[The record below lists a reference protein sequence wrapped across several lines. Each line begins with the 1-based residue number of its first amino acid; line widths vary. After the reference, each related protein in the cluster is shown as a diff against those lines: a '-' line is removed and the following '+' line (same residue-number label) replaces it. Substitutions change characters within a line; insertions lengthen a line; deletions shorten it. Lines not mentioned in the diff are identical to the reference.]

1 MGLWLLLAIL
11 LIEIFVLLRHLF
23 RQKEKKYERVIKS
36 HKIQLKTK
44 DSELQEKDSELQEKD
59 SELQEKDSELQE
71 KDSELQKKDNAY
83 KTEIEQLKKE
93 NDTLEAKYLKKLKAT
108 EVKKKNL
115 VKYRRKMKA
124 LRKKTIAE
132 EAEEIVGKGS
142 LWLPHSRKEPKSH
155 KMGKPKGSPG
165 GGRKRPEKIHETK
178 ELHVHKCYNCGIDL
192 DGVEEYAVYDRVV
205 TELFRYQEDEKDYL
219 TLRLKNVK
227 LIVNRKKCPKCKQWV
242 YPEQGLLANNRIGL
256 SLVSF
261 VISRRIRTGLPYEV
275 IIDELSTH
283 FGTNFAISSTAIIDW
298 FKNFSEII
306 EGLYEQLEELV
317 KKSALVHV
325 DETGLPMNG
334 ENWWLWVVCC
344 ANFVLY
350 IQSTSRGHESV
361 KDIMEGFEGTLISDF
376 FRAYDKFEDV
386 EQQKCLGHLLSDII
400 ELIVKLEKENERIEK
415 KLEKHEECVKNEEPS
430 EIVPKQRGRPKKLEP
445 LNETQVKTLKTRR
458 IQNHKSLNQAVRL
471 RSFFRAVFK
480 HTVLGWKT
488 DKSKRLS
495 KKEAEEKLR
504 ELVLRLRD
512 EGVVEG
518 DLKKLLNRCEKYE
531 KKLFTYLK
539 YEGMPPDNNEAERNL
554 RPFVVQRKRSGGFK
568 SPEVMRHY
576 VIYLSLYM
584 TCKVNGKNFDKLLDL
599 IFSDVEFDLG
609 SFLSC

>member
-11 LIEIFVLLRHLF
+11 LIGIFLFLRRLL
-23 RQKEKKYERVIKS
+23 RQKEKIYVQTIKRQET
-36 HKIQLKTK
+36 QLNAKTLK
-44 DSELQEKDSELQEKD
+44 LQEKDSELQEKD
-59 SELQEKDSELQE
+59 SELQEKD
-71 KDSELQKKDNAY
+71 KTY
-83 KTEIEQLKKE
+83 KTEIDQLKREK
-93 NDTLEAKYLKKLKAT
+93 DTLEAKYLKKLTAAD
-108 EVKKKNL
+108 VKKNNL
-115 VKYRRKMKA
+115 ARYRRKMKS

-132 EAEEIVGKGS
+132 EVEEIVGKGPS
-142 LWLPHSRKEPKSH
+142 WLPHSREGPKSH
-155 KMGKPKGSPG
+155 TMGKPKGSSG
-165 GGRKRPEKIHETK
+165 GGRKRPEKIHEEK
-178 ELHVHKCYNCGIDL
+178 ELHAHKCYHCGLDL
-192 DGVEEYAVYDRVV
+192 DGVKEYFVYDRVV
-205 TELFRYQEDEKDYL
+205 TDLFRYMEDEKDYL

-227 LIVNRKKCPKCKQWV
+227 LKVLRKKCPKCKKWV

-283 FGTNFAISSTAIIDW
+283 FGFNFSISAPAIIDW
-298 FKNFSEII
+298 FKDFSDII

-317 KKSALVHV
+317 KTSKVLHV

-361 KDIMEGFEGTLISDF
+361 KHILDGFEGTLISDF
-376 FRAYDKFEDV
+376 FSAYNKFKDV

-400 ELIVKLEKENERIEK
+400 ELIVKLEKQNERIEK
-415 KLEKHEECVKNEEPS
+415 KLEQHEEAIKKEES
-430 EIVPKQRGRPKKLEP
+430 LEATPKPRGRPKKLELLTEP
-445 LNETQVKTLKTRR
+445 QVKTLKTRR
-458 IQNHKSLNQAVRL
+458 VQNRKSLNQAIRL
-471 RSFFRAVFK
+471 RSFFRATFK

-488 DKSKRLS
+488 DKSKRLT
-495 KKEAEEKLR
+495 KEEAEEKLR
-504 ELVLRLRD
+504 ELVFKLR
-512 EGVVEG
+512 EESVVEG
-518 DLKKLLNRCEKYE
+518 DLEKLLKRCNKYE
-531 KKLFTYLK
+531 KILFTYLK
-539 YEGMPPDNNEAERNL
+539 YEGVPPDNNKAERDL

-584 TCKVNGKNFDKLLDL
+584 TCKLNGKNFDTLLDL
-599 IFSDVEFDLG
+599 IFSGERFNLG

>member
-1 MGLWLLLAIL
+1 MDLWLLLAIL
-11 LIEIFVLLRHLF
+11 FIGMFILVRFLYH
-23 RQKEKKYERVIKS
+23 QKEKKYKHVIRSQKN
-36 HKIQLKTK
+36 QLNAK
-44 DSELQEKDSELQEKD
+44 DSKLQEMDSKLQEKDSKLQEKD
-59 SELQEKDSELQE
+59 SKLQEKD
-71 KDSELQKKDNAY
+71 NTY

-93 NDTLEAKYLKKLKAT
+93 KDTLEAKYLKKITAAD
-108 EVKKKNL
+108 VKKNNL
-115 VKYRRKMKA
+115 SRYRRKMKS
-124 LRKKTIAE
+124 LRKKTIAK

-142 LWLPHSRKEPKSH
+142 MWLPHSREGPKSH
-155 KMGKPKGSPG
+155 KMGKPKGSSG
-165 GGRKRPEKIHETK
+165 GGRKRPEKIHEEK
-178 ELHVHKCYNCGIDL
+178 ELHVHKCYHCDIDL
-192 DGVEEYAVYDRVV
+192 DGVKEYFAYDRVV
-205 TELFRYQEDEKDYL
+205 TELFRYMEDEKDYL

-227 LIVNRKKCPKCKQWV
+227 LKVLRKKCPKCKTWV

-283 FGTNFAISSTAIIDW
+283 FGSNFSISAPAIIDW
-298 FKNFSEII
+298 FKDFSDII

-317 KKSALVHV
+317 KTSKVLHV

-350 IQSTSRGHESV
+350 IQSSSRGHESV
-361 KDIMEGFEGTLISDF
+361 KHILEGFEGTMISDF
-376 FRAYDKFEDV
+376 FSAYNKFKDV

-415 KLEKHEECVKNEEPS
+415 KLEKHEEALQNGEDSEES
-430 EIVPKQRGRPKKLEP
+430 SKRRGRPKKLEP
-445 LNETQVKTLKTRR
+445 LAEPQVKTLKTRR
-458 IQNHKSLNQAVRL
+458 VQNRKSLNQAIRL
-471 RSFFRAVFK
+471 KAFFRATFK
-480 HTVLGWKT
+480 HTVLGWKR
-488 DKSKRLS
+488 DKSTRLT
-495 KKEAEEKLR
+495 KEEAEEKLR
-504 ELVLRLRD
+504 GLVSQLRE

-518 DLKKLLNRCEKYE
+518 DLEKLLNRCNKYE
-531 KKLFTYLK
+531 KILFTYLK
-539 YEGMPPDNNEAERNL
+539 YEGVPPDNNKAERDL

-568 SPEVMRHY
+568 SPEVMQHY

-584 TCKVNGKNFDKLLDL
+584 TCKLNGKDFDKLLDL
-599 IFSDVEFDLG
+599 IFSGEEINLG

>member
-1 MGLWLLLAIL
+1 MGLWLLFFIL
-11 LIEIFVLLRHLF
+11 LVGICAFLLWKL
-23 RQKEKKYERVIKS
+23 RQKD
-36 HKIQLKTK
+36 KIHEAHLIAK
-44 DSELQEKDSELQEKD
+44 DSELQQKDSEFQA
-59 SELQEKDSELQE
+59 Q
-71 KDSELQKKDNAY
+71 
-83 KTEIEQLKKE
+83 IEQLKEEKE
-93 NDTLEAKYLKKLKAT
+93 SIEAKYLKKVTVAD
-108 EVKKKNL
+108 VKKNNL
-115 VKYRRKMKA
+115 ARYRRKMKS

-132 EAEEIVGKGS
+132 EVEEIVGKGPS
-142 LWLPHSRKEPKSH
+142 WLPHSREGPKSH

-165 GGRKRPEKIHETK
+165 GGRKRPEKIHEEK
-178 ELHVHKCYNCGIDL
+178 ELHAHRCYHCGTDL
-192 DGVEEYAVYDRVV
+192 EGVTEYIVYDRVV
-205 TELFRYQEDEKDYL
+205 TDLFRYMEDEKDYL
-219 TLRLKNVK
+219 SLRLKNVK
-227 LIVNRKKCPKCKQWV
+227 LKVLRKKCPNCKKWV
-242 YPEQGLLANNRIGL
+242 YPEQGLLKNARIGL

-283 FGTNFAISSTAIIDW
+283 FGSNFSITAPAIIDW
-298 FKNFSEII
+298 FKDFSDVI

-317 KKSALVHV
+317 KTSNMLHV
-325 DETGLPMNG
+325 DETGVPMNG

-361 KDIMEGFEGTLISDF
+361 KHILDGFEGTLISDF
-376 FRAYDKFEDV
+376 FSAYNKFKDV

-400 ELIVKLEKENERIEK
+400 ELIVKLEKQNERIEK
-415 KLEKHEECVKNEEPS
+415 KIEKHEEAMQQEEES
-430 EIVPKQRGRPKKLEP
+430 KAAPKTRGRPKKLESLTAP
-445 LNETQVKTLKTRR
+445 QIKTLKVRR
-458 IQNHKSLNQAVRL
+458 TQNHKSLNQAIRL
-471 RSFFRAVFK
+471 RAFFRATFK

-488 DKSKRLS
+488 EKSKRLT
-495 KKEAEEKLR
+495 KEEAEKKLR
-504 ELVLRLRD
+504 ELVIQLRE

-518 DLKKLLNRCEKYE
+518 DLEKLLNRCNKFE

-539 YEGMPPDNNEAERNL
+539 YEGMPPDNNKAERDL

-584 TCKVNGKNFDKLLDL
+584 TCKLNGKDFDKLLDL
-599 IFSDVEFDLG
+599 IFSGEQITLG

>member
-1 MGLWLLLAIL
+1 M
-11 LIEIFVLLRHLF
+11 F

-36 HKIQLKTK
+36 QEAQLKAKDLELQEKNSELQEK
-44 DSELQEKDSELQEKD
+44 DSKLQEKDSKLQEKDSELQEKD
-59 SELQEKDSELQE
+59 YAFK
-71 KDSELQKKDNAY
+71 N
-83 KTEIEQLKKE
+83 EIEQLKKE
-93 NDTLEAKYLKKLKAT
+93 KDTLEAKYLKKLKSAD
-108 EVKKKNL
+108 VKKNNL
-115 VKYRRKMKA
+115 ARYRRKMKA

-142 LWLPHSRKEPKSH
+142 SWLPHSREGPKSP

-165 GGRKRPEKIHETK
+165 GGRKRPEKIHEEK
-178 ELHVHKCYNCGIDL
+178 ELHAYKCYRCGISLEGMKD
-192 DGVEEYAVYDRVV
+192 YFAYDRVV

-227 LIVNRKKCPKCKQWV
+227 LTVNRKKCPKCKKWV
-242 YPEQGLLANNRIGL
+242 YPEQGLLKNNRIGL

-261 VISRRIRTGLPYEV
+261 VMSRRIRTGLPYEV

-283 FGTNFAISSTAIIDW
+283 FGSNFTITAPAIIDW
-298 FKNFSEII
+298 FKDFSDVI

-317 KKSALVHV
+317 KKSALLHV

-361 KDIMEGFEGTLISDF
+361 KDILEGFEGTLISDF

-415 KLEKHEECVKNEEPS
+415 KLEKHEESVKKEEDS
-430 EIVPKQRGRPKKLEP
+430 EAAPNKRGRPKKLES
-445 LNETQVKTLKTRR
+445 LTESQVETLQTRR
-458 IQNHKSLNQAVRL
+458 VQNFKSLNQAVRL
-471 RSFFRAVFK
+471 RSFFRATFK

-488 DKSKRLS
+488 DMSKRLT
-495 KKEAEEKLR
+495 KEEAEERLR
-504 ELVLRLRD
+504 ELVLKLRE
-512 EGVVEG
+512 EGVIEA
-518 DLKKLLNRCEKYE
+518 DLEKLLKRCKKYE

-539 YEGMPPDNNEAERNL
+539 YEGVPPDNNEAERKL

-568 SPEVMRHY
+568 SPEVMRHF
-576 VIYLSLYM
+576 VVYLSLYM
-584 TCKVNGKNFDKLLDL
+584 TCKVNGKDFDKLLDL
-599 IFSDVEFDLG
+599 IFSGQEIDLG

>member
-1 MGLWLLLAIL
+1 MGLWRLFSIL
-11 LIEIFVLLRHLF
+11 VGGIPVLWHCMF
-23 RQKEKKYERVIKS
+23 RQKKKKYKRVIKS
-36 HKIQLKTK
+36 QEAQLKAK

-71 KDSELQKKDNAY
+71 KDYAFKN
-83 KTEIEQLKKE
+83 EIEQLKKE
-93 NDTLEAKYLKKLKAT
+93 KDILEAKYLKKFKST
-108 EVKKKNL
+108 DVKKKNL
-115 VKYRRKMKA
+115 ARYRRKMKT

-142 LWLPHSRKEPKSH
+142 SWLPHSREGPKSH
-155 KMGKPKGSPG
+155 QMGKPKGSPG
-165 GGRKRPEKIHETK
+165 GGRKRPEKIHEEK
-178 ELHVHKCYNCGIDL
+178 ELHIHKCYRCGISL
-192 DGVEEYAVYDRVV
+192 EGVKEYFAYDRVV

-227 LIVNRKKCPKCKQWV
+227 LIVKRKKCPKCKKWV
-242 YPEQGLLANNRIGL
+242 YPEQGLLKNNRIGL

-261 VISRRIRTGLPYEV
+261 VMSRRIRTGLPYEV

-283 FGTNFAISSTAIIDW
+283 FGSNFSITAPTIIEW
-298 FKNFSEII
+298 FKDFSDVI

-317 KKSALVHV
+317 KKSALLHV

-344 ANFVLY
+344 ANFVLF

-361 KDIMEGFEGTLISDF
+361 KDILEGFEGTLISDF
-376 FRAYDKFEDV
+376 FTAYDKFEDV

-415 KLEKHEECVKNEEPS
+415 KLEKHEESVKKEEDS
-430 EIVPKQRGRPKKLEP
+430 EAAPKKRGRPKKLEP
-445 LNETQVKTLKTRR
+445 LTESQVETLQTRR
-458 IQNHKSLNQAVRL
+458 VQNFKSLNQIVRL
-471 RSFFRAVFK
+471 RSFFRATFR

-488 DKSKRLS
+488 DKSKRLT
-495 KKEAEEKLR
+495 KEEAEEKLR
-504 ELVLRLRD
+504 ELVLKLRE
-512 EGVVEG
+512 EGVIEA
-518 DLKKLLNRCEKYE
+518 DLEKLLKRCEKYE

-539 YEGMPPDNNEAERNL
+539 YEGVPPDNNEAEREL

-576 VIYLSLYM
+576 LVYLSLYM
-584 TCKVNGKNFDKLLDL
+584 TCKVNGKDFDKLLDL
-599 IFSDVEFDLG
+599 IFSGQEIDLS

>member
-1 MGLWLLLAIL
+1 M
-11 LIEIFVLLRHLF
+11 
-23 RQKEKKYERVIKS
+23 
-36 HKIQLKTK
+36 KT
-44 DSELQEKDSELQEKD
+44 
-59 SELQEKDSELQE
+59 
-71 KDSELQKKDNAY
+71 
-83 KTEIEQLKKE
+83 
-93 NDTLEAKYLKKLKAT
+93 
-108 EVKKKNL
+108 
-115 VKYRRKMKA
+115 

-132 EAEEIVGKGS
+132 EAEEIVGKGPS
-142 LWLPHSRKEPKSH
+142 WLPHSREGPKSH
-155 KMGKPKGSPG
+155 RMGKPKGSPG
-165 GGRKRPEKIHETK
+165 GGRKRPEKIHEEK
-178 ELHVHKCYNCGIDL
+178 ELHAHKCYHCGISL
-192 DGVEEYAVYDRVV
+192 EGLKEYFVYDRVV

-227 LIVNRKKCPKCKQWV
+227 LIVKRKKCPKCKKWV
-242 YPEQGLLANNRIGL
+242 YPEQGLLKNNRIGL

-261 VISRRIRTGLPYEV
+261 VMSRRIRTGLPYEV

-283 FGTNFAISSTAIIDW
+283 FGSNFSITAPAIIEW
-298 FKNFSEII
+298 FKDFSDVI

-317 KKSALVHV
+317 KKSALLHV

-361 KDIMEGFEGTLISDF
+361 KDILEGFEGTLISDF
-376 FRAYDKFEDV
+376 FTAYDKFKDV

-415 KLEKHEECVKNEEPS
+415 KLEKHEESVKKEDDS
-430 EIVPKQRGRPKKLEP
+430 EAAPKKRGRPKKHEP
-445 LNETQVKTLKTRR
+445 LTESQVETLQTRR
-458 IQNHKSLNQAVRL
+458 VQNFKSLNQTVQL
-471 RSFFRAVFK
+471 RSFFRATFK

-488 DKSKRLS
+488 DKSKRLT
-495 KKEAEEKLR
+495 KEEAEARLR
-504 ELVLRLRD
+504 ELVLKLRE
-512 EGVVEG
+512 EGVIEA
-518 DLKKLLNRCEKYE
+518 DLEKLLKRCEKYE

-539 YEGMPPDNNEAERNL
+539 YEGVPPDNNEAEREL

-576 VIYLSLYM
+576 LVYLSLYM
-584 TCKVNGKNFDKLLDL
+584 TCKVNGKDFDKLLDL
-599 IFSDVEFDLG
+599 IFSGQEIDLS

>member
-11 LIEIFVLLRHLF
+11 LIGIFLFLRRLL
-23 RQKEKKYERVIKS
+23 RQKEKIYVQTIKRQET
-36 HKIQLKTK
+36 QLNAKTLK
-44 DSELQEKDSELQEKD
+44 LQEKDSELQEKD

-71 KDSELQKKDNAY
+71 KDKTY
-83 KTEIEQLKKE
+83 KTEIDQLKREK
-93 NDTLEAKYLKKLKAT
+93 DTLEAKYLKKLTAAD
-108 EVKKKNL
+108 VKKNNL
-115 VKYRRKMKA
+115 ARYRRKMKS

-132 EAEEIVGKGS
+132 EVEEIVGKGPS
-142 LWLPHSRKEPKSH
+142 WLPHSREGPKSH
-155 KMGKPKGSPG
+155 TMGKPKGSSG
-165 GGRKRPEKIHETK
+165 GGRKRPEKIHEEK
-178 ELHVHKCYNCGIDL
+178 ELHAHKCYHCGLDL
-192 DGVEEYAVYDRVV
+192 DGVKEYFVYDRVV
-205 TELFRYQEDEKDYL
+205 TDLFRYMEDEKDYL

-227 LIVNRKKCPKCKQWV
+227 LKVLRKKCPKCKKWV

-283 FGTNFAISSTAIIDW
+283 FGFNFSISAPAIIDW
-298 FKNFSEII
+298 FKDFSDII

-317 KKSALVHV
+317 KTSKVLHV

-361 KDIMEGFEGTLISDF
+361 KHILDGFEGTLISDF
-376 FRAYDKFEDV
+376 FSAYNKFKDV

-400 ELIVKLEKENERIEK
+400 ELIVKLEKQNERIEK
-415 KLEKHEECVKNEEPS
+415 KLEPHEEAIKKEES
-430 EIVPKQRGRPKKLEP
+430 LEATPKPRGRPKKLELLTEP
-445 LNETQVKTLKTRR
+445 QVKTLKTRR
-458 IQNHKSLNQAVRL
+458 VQNRKSLNQAIRL
-471 RSFFRAVFK
+471 RSFFRATFK

-488 DKSKRLS
+488 DKSKRLT
-495 KKEAEEKLR
+495 KEEAEEKLR
-504 ELVLRLRD
+504 ELVFKLR
-512 EGVVEG
+512 EESVVEG
-518 DLKKLLNRCEKYE
+518 DLEKLLKRCNKYE
-531 KKLFTYLK
+531 KMLFTYLK
-539 YEGMPPDNNEAERNL
+539 YEGVPPDNNKAERDL

-584 TCKVNGKNFDKLLDL
+584 TCKLNGKNFDTLLDL
-599 IFSDVEFDLG
+599 IFSGERFNLG